1 MVCVYTVQNTDMNLD
16 SLSPALHVNSSWESS
31 RNQLKSQVFH
41 SSLIFVSPACTL
53 GFPRLL
59 QEEAEAKR
67 GTFVHGKVVSFALGL
82 QGGMYADQLVSTYL
96 NQPTRI

>member
-1 MVCVYTVQNTDMNLD
+1 MNLD

-67 GTFVHGKVVSFALGL
+67 GIFVHGKVVSFALGL
-82 QGGMYADQLVSTYL
+82 QGGMYADELVSTYL